1 MVKYIRDLQYL
12 ISANTLT
19 LKAKWH
25 ENDFGIFIKGV
36 KATITIE
43 VYMNKVLHQK
53 RILVL
58 HYLILKQK
66 ILVKG
71 GLSCE
76 YFWIKILK
84 YTSKLQSN
92 FSGKE

>member
-1 MVKYIRDLQYL
+1 
-12 ISANTLT
+12 
-19 LKAKWH
+19 
-25 ENDFGIFIKGV
+25 
-36 KATITIE
+36 
-43 VYMNKVLHQK
+43 MNKVLHQK

-84 YTSKLQSN
+84 YISKSTNRVISPVKNKKNTSMWDWVCYPINCNSN
-92 FSGKE
+92 FSESTFK

>member
-1 MVKYIRDLQYL
+1 
-12 ISANTLT
+12 
-19 LKAKWH
+19 
-25 ENDFGIFIKGV
+25 
-36 KATITIE
+36 
-43 VYMNKVLHQK
+43 MNKVLHQK

-66 ILVKG
+66 ILVIG